1 MPYSADNKNSEQAV
15 KNRRVQPYEMEQIV
29 EWTRFLL
36 IGKGLGIEWLLD
48 QFSPNEEDNWSA
60 EYINMGEVRKIWT

>member
-1 MPYSADNKNSEQAV
+1 
-15 KNRRVQPYEMEQIV
+15 MEQIV